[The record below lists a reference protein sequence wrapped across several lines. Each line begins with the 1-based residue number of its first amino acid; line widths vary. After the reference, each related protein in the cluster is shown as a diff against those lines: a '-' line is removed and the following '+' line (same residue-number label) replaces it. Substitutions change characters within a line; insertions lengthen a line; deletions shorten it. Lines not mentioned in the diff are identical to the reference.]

1 MEKTEDN
8 RSIFLSYLF
17 NEELYII
24 PEKGSPSLASSDQ
37 PLYSGNV
44 KKKVLMVFNEH
55 VDGVISAEQEF
66 ILKILQSVSL
76 NREEVQ
82 IIQNKQYNEKMAME
96 EDYPVIWGL
105 GLTPKDLGLD
115 PQSESYQII
124 DQVGKKIILTDPL
137 EEIKTDVKKK
147 KQLWACLKQLFPQK

>member
-1 MEKTEDN
+1 
-8 RSIFLSYLF
+8 
-17 NEELYII
+17 
-24 PEKGSPSLASSDQ
+24 
-37 PLYSGNV
+37 
-44 KKKVLMVFNEH
+44 MVFNEH
-55 VDGVISAEQEF
+55 GDGIISTEREF

-76 NREEVQ
+76 TREEVQ
-82 IIQNKQYNEKMAME
+82 IIQNKQYNEKMSME

-105 GLTPKDLGLD
+105 GVTPKDLGLD

-147 KQLWACLKQLFPQK
+147 KRLWACLKQLFPQK